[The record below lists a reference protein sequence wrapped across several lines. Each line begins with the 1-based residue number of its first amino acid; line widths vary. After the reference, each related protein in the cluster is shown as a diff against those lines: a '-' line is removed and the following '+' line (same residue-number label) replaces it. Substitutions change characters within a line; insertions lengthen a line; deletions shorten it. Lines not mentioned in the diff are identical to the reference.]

1 MARINLLPW
10 RQAERERKNREF
22 LTIAA
27 IVLLLSL
34 LAAFAAWSYF
44 NNTLDS
50 QKQANSKIK
59 AENAKLDTALA
70 QIGMLEKQRNDMLAQ
85 MKVIQD
91 LQGRR
96 PIPVRVWDDIA
107 RLIPAQLYITNMKR
121 EGDVITFTGRADNPN
136 VVSDFIRN
144 LDNSQWLENSAVRSI
159 NQPQAVAYQP
169 PTSAP
174 VENATAGQRPVY
186 PEDSY
191 VIFVV
196 TTNIAKAVSAD
207 STTAGTAIS
216 PTSATAMTVKPMV
229 SDVATSTPSVSA
241 TASVPPQVTPA
252 NVNPAA
258 ARTVTPAISSTHTT
272 TIKTTTT
279 KNTISND
286 PLKPIAGNASGN
298 SVTGNAVTQTSVTTT
313 NKEIK

>member
-50 QKQANSKIK
+50 QKQANDKIK
-59 AENAKLDTALA
+59 AENTKLDTALA
-70 QIGMLEKQRNDMLAQ
+70 QIDVLEKQRNDMLAQ

-144 LDNSQWLENSAVRSI
+144 LDSSQWLENSAVRSI
-159 NQPQAVAYQP
+159 NQPQAIAYQP
-169 PTSAP
+169 PTTAI
-174 VENATAGQRPVY
+174 VENATAGQRPAY

-196 TTNIAKAVSAD
+196 TTNIAKAVTAD

-216 PTSATAMTVKPMV
+216 TTSATAMTVKPIV
-229 SDVATSTPSVSA
+229 SDMAVTSTSSA
-241 TASVPPQVTPA
+241 TASVPPQVTSA
-252 NVNPAA
+252 NINSSV

-272 TIKTTTT
+272 TT
-279 KNTISND
+279 KNTISN
-286 PLKPIAGNASGN
+286 
-298 SVTGNAVTQTSVTTT
+298 
-313 NKEIK
+313 

>member
-50 QKQANSKIK
+50 QKQANDKIK

-70 QIGMLEKQRNDMLAQ
+70 QIDVLEKQRNDMLAQ

-144 LDNSQWLENSAVRSI
+144 LDSSQWLENSAVRSI
-159 NQPQAVAYQP
+159 NQPQAIAYQP
-169 PTSAP
+169 PTTAT
-174 VENATAGQRPVY
+174 VENSPAGQHPVY

-196 TTNIAKAVSAD
+196 TTNIAKAVTAD

-216 PTSATAMTVKPMV
+216 TTSATAMTVKPIV
-229 SDVATSTPSVSA
+229 SDMAVTSTSSA
-241 TASVPPQVTPA
+241 TASVPPQVTSA
-252 NVNPAA
+252 NINSSV

-279 KNTISND
+279 KNTISNE
-286 PLKPIAGNASGN
+286 PLKPIASNTSSN
-298 SVTGNAVTQTSVTTT
+298 LVTGNGVTQTSVTTT

>member
-50 QKQANSKIK
+50 QKQANDKIK

-70 QIGMLEKQRNDMLAQ
+70 QIDVLEKQRNDMLAQ

-144 LDNSQWLENSAVRSI
+144 LDSSQWLENSAVRSI
-159 NQPQAVAYQP
+159 NQPQAIAYQP
-169 PTSAP
+169 PTTAT
-174 VENATAGQRPVY
+174 VENSPAGQHPVY

-196 TTNIAKAVSAD
+196 TTNIAKAVTAD

-216 PTSATAMTVKPMV
+216 TTSATAMTVKPIV
-229 SDVATSTPSVSA
+229 SDMAVTSTSSA
-241 TASVPPQVTPA
+241 TASVPPQVTSA
-252 NVNPAA
+252 NINSSV

-272 TIKTTTT
+272 TT
-279 KNTISND
+279 KNTISNE
-286 PLKPIAGNASGN
+286 PLKPIASNTSSN
-298 SVTGNAVTQTSVTTT
+298 LVTGNGVTQTSVTTT

>member
-50 QKQANSKIK
+50 QKQANDKIK

-70 QIGMLEKQRNDMLAQ
+70 QIDVLEKQRNDMLAQ

-144 LDNSQWLENSAVRSI
+144 LDSSQWLENSAVRSI
-159 NQPQAVAYQP
+159 NQPQAIAYQP
-169 PTSAP
+169 PTTAI
-174 VENATAGQRPVY
+174 VENATAGQHPAY

-196 TTNIAKAVSAD
+196 TTNIAKAVTAD

-216 PTSATAMTVKPMV
+216 TTSATAMTVKPIV
-229 SDVATSTPSVSA
+229 SDMAVTSTSSA
-241 TASVPPQVTPA
+241 TASVPPQVTSA
-252 NVNPAA
+252 NINSSV

-279 KNTISND
+279 KNTISNE
-286 PLKPIAGNASGN
+286 PLKPIASNTSSN
-298 SVTGNAVTQTSVTTT
+298 LVTGNGVTQTSVTTT